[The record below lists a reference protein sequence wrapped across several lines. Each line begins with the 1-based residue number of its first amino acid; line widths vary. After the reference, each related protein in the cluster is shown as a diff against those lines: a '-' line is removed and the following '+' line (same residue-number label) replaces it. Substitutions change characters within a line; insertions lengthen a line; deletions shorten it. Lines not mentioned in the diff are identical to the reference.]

1 MSQRRRDPMSVR
13 VERVVDGDSLVVRE
27 TAWFSQPIRV
37 RLYGID
43 APEAQQEFGLTSHA
57 ALAHLLDRG
66 GELVMEVFA
75 YDRYARAVGLLYW
88 RHHGRGRSINLA
100 MVRQGYAYCLRHACG
115 EYGLRALGFLAAEQ
129 DARRERLGVWSAT
142 QDQKRPWV
150 YRAQQGQA
158 RSRARRGS
166 QVGCLAIAV
175 GVVLVVAL
183 IVESV
188 T

>member
-1 MSQRRRDPMSVR
+1 MSVR

-100 MVRQGYAYCLRHACG
+100 MVRQGYAYCLRHARG
-115 EYGLRALGFLAAEQ
+115 EYGLRALGFPGGGAGCPTGASGGLVC
-129 DARRERLGVWSAT
+129 DARPEASLGVPSA
-142 QDQKRPWV
+142 
-150 YRAQQGQA
+150 AGA
-158 RSRARRGS
+158 G
-166 QVGCLAIAV
+166 
-175 GVVLVVAL
+175 
-183 IVESV
+183 
-188 T
+188 